1 LASWVRPDRISLP
14 MIKTQAVTIL
24 GSLVVILS

>member
-1 LASWVRPDRISLP
+1 VRPDRISLP

-24 GSLVVILS
+24 GSLVVIVSSGF

>member
-1 LASWVRPDRISLP
+1 VRPVRISLP

-24 GSLVVILS
+24 GSLVVIVSSGF

>member
-1 LASWVRPDRISLP
+1 VRPDRISLP

-24 GSLVVILS
+24 GSRVVIVSSGF